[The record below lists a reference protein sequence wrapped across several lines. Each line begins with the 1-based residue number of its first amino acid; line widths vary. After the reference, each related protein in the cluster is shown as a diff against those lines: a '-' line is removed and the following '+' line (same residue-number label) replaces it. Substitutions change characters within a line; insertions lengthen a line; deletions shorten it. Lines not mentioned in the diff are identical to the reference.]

1 MKGLKTEEFIEKS
14 KLIWGNRFDY
24 SLSNYLSGNV
34 KVLIICKEHGEF
46 LQRASAHLNG
56 QGCME
61 CRLEKRRSGLETF
74 LNRCFEIHGDKYDY
88 SLVTKYVNSVRL
100 YHIFKTS

>member
-1 MKGLKTEEFIEKS
+1 MTMKKLTTGEFIEKS
-14 KLIWGNRFDY
+14 KLIHDYKYDY

-56 QGCME
+56 QGCM
-61 CRLEKRRSGLETF
+61 
-74 LNRCFEIHGDKYDY
+74 
-88 SLVTKYVNSVRL
+88 
-100 YHIFKTS
+100 